1 MFGSF
6 NLVESGSTS
15 TTAVTNGSTNVA
27 TPQRPPNRERRPRNA
42 EERRDGSGR
51 RRAARNRNSVLTAQV
66 AAAVGQLPVNGSNVA
81 TSKLD
86 LPPGYELRT
95 TQQGQ
100 VYFYHIP
107 TGVSTWHDPRIPK
120 DLTPL
125 SLALDHLGPLPSGWE
140 MRQTSS
146 GRVYFV
152 DHNSRTTQF
161 TDPRLNSQILSN
173 ILKRVVPPPSSQP
186 AAQAVPAAIAS
197 PAPTSPS
204 RPPPVNN
211 GAAPQNPAVIAPR
224 PRVYEDLPQVNYM

>member
-1 MFGSF
+1 M
-6 NLVESGSTS
+6 
-15 TTAVTNGSTNVA
+15 
-27 TPQRPPNRERRPRNA
+27 
-42 EERRDGSGR
+42 
-51 RRAARNRNSVLTAQV
+51 LTAQV
-66 AAAVGQLPVNGSNVA
+66 AAAVGQLPANGSNVA

-100 VYFYHIP
+100 VYFFHIP

-161 TDPRLNSQILSN
+161 TDPRLNSQILNN

-186 AAQAVPAAIAS
+186 PAQASPVVVAS

-204 RPPPVNN
+204 RPPPINN
-211 GAAPQNPAVIAPR
+211 GAAPQNPTAIVPR
-224 PRVYEDLPQVNYM
+224 PRVYEDLPQVSFLLLTFYLFSFHSVILLMN